1 MVEPIWFINGIYY
14 VKIRATNT
22 VYIYIYI
29 KYLFDVLGMIED
41 LEAALLA
48 FPQSSHIIS
57 LASKS
62 G

>member
-1 MVEPIWFINGIYY
+1 MAFIMLKY
-14 VKIRATNT
+14 VQQILC
-22 VYIYIYI
+22 IYIHI